1 MLHVLLMIQILMG
14 VSVCLAQAD
23 PPKPIRAAEVK
34 TAVEK
39 LSALRDVRVRGVLF
53 DMRVFDGKF
62 TDKDD
67 NTFTVDSKRQGLP
80 RSVMVIK
87 YEQVLELV
95 GPGIAISYFPDP
107 DTAPYST
114 WDELKRIVYGDTLE
128 IDRVDGTGTMGVF
141 IRVTGS
147 EMVLLDGNKDVS
159 IKREE
164 IKRVFL
170 ARREPHSLKKAAK
183 GAGKAA
189 GTVRPAE
196 PASRTLGSSAGA
208 AMINGVIL
216 LGTAAAG
223 AIHSVAR
230 PSPNDRLLLYAK

>member
-1 MLHVLLMIQILMG
+1 M
-14 VSVCLAQAD
+14 SFSATVCFAQTDPSKPGRAD
-23 PPKPIRAAEVK
+23 EVK
-34 TAVEK
+34 TAVER

-62 TDKDD
+62 IDKDD
-67 NTFTVDSKRQGLP
+67 STFTVDSKRRGQP

-107 DTAPYST
+107 DTAPYSS
-114 WDELKRIVYGDTLE
+114 WDELKRIASGDTLE
-128 IDRVDGTGTMGVF
+128 IDLLDGKGAMGVF
-141 IRVTGS
+141 IRVT
-147 EMVLLDGNKDVS
+147 EAEIALLDGNKNVL
-159 IKREE
+159 IKRKG

-170 ARREPHSLKKAAK
+170 ARREPHSLKKAAR

-208 AMINGVIL
+208 AMINGAIL

-223 AIHSVAR
+223 AIHSVGR

>member
-1 MLHVLLMIQILMG
+1 MLRVFLLTVLL
-14 VSVCLAQAD
+14 VCASVCFAQTDPSKGSRAD
-23 PPKPIRAAEVK
+23 EVK
-34 TAVEK
+34 TAVER

-62 TDKDD
+62 LDKDD
-67 NTFTVDSKRQGLP
+67 HTFTVDFKRRGQS

-114 WDELKRIVYGDTLE
+114 WDELKRIAYGDTLE
-128 IDRVDGTGTMGVF
+128 IDRLDGTGAMGVF
-141 IRVTGS
+141 IQVTES
-147 EMVLLDGNKDVS
+147 EIVLLDGNKNLTL
-159 IKREE
+159 KREE

-208 AMINGVIL
+208 AMINGAIL